1 MSTAQKASQGILTPK
16 DRKKIISSIKKLV
29 ADRHIN
35 VSNPNQDYG
44 PWLALVDQRTPDL
57 LNVEGAAFEVAVSE
71 LLKELGSSHTAFF
84 HQRRD
89 SIPAPYS
96 INATL
101 RAIDGP
107 EGKRWMFVDVIVDGV
122 AFQAGIRPG
131 ELLLS
136 IDSDPIIPPKSA
148 NFRIGGNHRVGI
160 GSFNGDKREV
170 AIGVPNRAAK
180 DRPPMIEP
188 RSLSHRFIAPD
199 VGYVRVAT
207 FPGAVGQ
214 NFAKGLDDAIR
225 ELKVRGIQRLIVD
238 IRGNIGGGLG
248 SLRLMSYLCPGRL
261 EIGYSLTRRRLRNG
275 YRKEGLTRIGKIPA
289 TKAELLM
296 MAVRFK
302 VFQKDR
308 SMVLVTEGL
317 GPQPFHGRIVI
328 LINEHTHSAAEM
340 VASFAKQN
348 RLATLVGTR
357 TAGEVLG
364 GANFKLAG
372 GYILRMPVA
381 GWYTWQGD
389 CIEGKGVEPDVT
401 VENIPETLASGTD
414 TQFEKAIKIVNS
426 LGVWWSA
433 DHKLHAR

>member
-1 MSTAQKASQGILTPK
+1 VSTTQQTPTPK
-16 DRKKIISSIKKLV
+16 ERTKIIASIKKLV
-29 ADRHIN
+29 PERHIN
-35 VSNPNQDYG
+35 VSNPNQDYR
-44 PWLALVDQRTPDL
+44 PWLTLVDERTPHL
-57 LNVEGAAFEVAVSE
+57 LNMDTPAFEAGVGE

-101 RAIDGP
+101 RAVDSP
-107 EGKRWMFVDVIVDGV
+107 HGKRWMFVDVIEDGV

-131 ELLLS
+131 EFLLS
-136 IDSDPIIPPKSA
+136 IDSQPILPPKSA
-148 NFRIGGNHRVGI
+148 NFRIGGNHRVEV
-160 GSFNGDKREV
+160 GSLNGSKREI
-170 AIGVPNRAAK
+170 AIGVPDRASK

-188 RSLSHRFIAPD
+188 RSLSHKFLAPD
-199 VGYVRVAT
+199 IGYIRVAT

-214 NFAKGLDDAIR
+214 RFAKALDDAIQ
-225 ELKVRGIQRLIVD
+225 ELKIRGVQRLVLD
-238 IRGNIGGGLG
+238 LRGNIGGGLG
-248 SLRLMSYLCPGRL
+248 SLRLMSYLCAGKM

-275 YRKEGLTRIGKIPA
+275 YRKESLTRIGKIPA

-302 VFQKDR
+302 VFQRDR
-308 SMVLVTEGL
+308 SMTLVTEGL

-348 RLATLVGTR
+348 RLATLVGKR

-372 GYILRMPVA
+372 GYVFRMPVA
-381 GWYTWQGD
+381 GWYTWQGE
-389 CIEGKGVEPDVT
+389 CIEGSGVLPDVS
-401 VENIPETLASGTD
+401 VENSPEALAAGID
-414 TQFEKAIKIVNS
+414 AQLEKALDLVKAI
-426 LGVWWSA
+426 
-433 DHKLHAR
+433 

>member
-1 MSTAQKASQGILTPK
+1 MSTTPNSSQQTLKERTKLIA
-16 DRKKIISSIKKLV
+16 SIKKLV
-29 ADRHIN
+29 PERHIN

-44 PWLALVDQRTPDL
+44 PWLALVAERTPHLMSTDTP
-57 LNVEGAAFEVAVSE
+57 AFEAGMGE

-84 HQRRD
+84 HERRD

-96 INATL
+96 ISATL
-101 RAIDGP
+101 RAVDSP
-107 EGKRWMFVDVIVDGV
+107 QGKRWMFVDVIEDGV
-122 AFQAGIRPG
+122 AFQAGIQPG

-136 IDSDPIIPPKSA
+136 IDSQPVLPPKSA
-148 NFRIGGNHRVGI
+148 NFRIGGNHRVEI
-160 GSFNGDKREV
+160 GGFNGSKREV
-170 AIGVPNRAAK
+170 AISVPNRAAK

-188 RSLSHRFIAPD
+188 RSLSHKFLAPD
-199 VGYVRVAT
+199 IGYIRVAT

-214 NFAKGLDDAIR
+214 SFAKGLDDAIR
-225 ELKVRGIQRLIVD
+225 ELKVRSIQRLVVD

-248 SLRLMSYLCPGRL
+248 SLRLMSYLCPGKL

-275 YRKEGLTRIGKIPA
+275 YRKETLTRIEKIPA

-302 VFQKDR
+302 VFQRDR
-308 SMVLVTEGL
+308 SMTLVTEGL
-317 GPQPFHGRIVI
+317 GPQPFHGRIVL
-328 LINEHTHSAAEM
+328 LINEHSHSAAEM

-348 RLATLVGTR
+348 QLATLVGTR

-389 CIEGKGVEPDVT
+389 CIEGKGVEPDML
-401 VENIPETLASGTD
+401 VENSPESLAGGAD
-414 TQFEKAIKIVNS
+414 AQFEKAVQVVKT
-426 LGVWWSA
+426 L
-433 DHKLHAR
+433 

>member
-1 MSTAQKASQGILTPK
+1 VSTTQQTPTPK
-16 DRKKIISSIKKLV
+16 ERTKIIASIKKLV
-29 ADRHIN
+29 PERHIN
-35 VSNPNQDYG
+35 VSNPNQDYR
-44 PWLALVDQRTPDL
+44 PWLTLVDERTPHL
-57 LNVEGAAFEVAVSE
+57 LNMDTPAFEAGVGE

-101 RAIDGP
+101 RAVDSP
-107 EGKRWMFVDVIVDGV
+107 HGKRWMFVDVIEDGV

-131 ELLLS
+131 EFLLS
-136 IDSDPIIPPKSA
+136 IDSQPILPPKSA
-148 NFRIGGNHRVGI
+148 NFRIGGNHRVEV
-160 GSFNGDKREV
+160 GSLNGSKREI
-170 AIGVPNRAAK
+170 AIGVPDRASK

-188 RSLSHRFIAPD
+188 RSLSHKFLAPD
-199 VGYVRVAT
+199 IGYIRVAT

-214 NFAKGLDDAIR
+214 SFAKALDDAIQ
-225 ELKVRGIQRLIVD
+225 ELKIRGVQRLVLD
-238 IRGNIGGGLG
+238 LRGNIGGGLG
-248 SLRLMSYLCPGRL
+248 SLRLMSYLCAGKM

-275 YRKEGLTRIGKIPA
+275 YRKESLTRIGKIPA

-302 VFQKDR
+302 VFQRDR
-308 SMVLVTEGL
+308 SMTLVTEGL

-348 RLATLVGTR
+348 RLATLVGKR

-372 GYILRMPVA
+372 GYVFRMPVA
-381 GWYTWQGD
+381 GWYTWQGE
-389 CIEGKGVEPDVT
+389 CIEGGGVLPDVS
-401 VENIPETLASGTD
+401 VENSPEALAAGID
-414 TQFEKAIKIVNS
+414 AQLEKALDLVKAI
-426 LGVWWSA
+426 
-433 DHKLHAR
+433 

>member
-1 MSTAQKASQGILTPK
+1 MSTTPDSSQQTPPPK
-16 DRKKIISSIKKLV
+16 ERTKIIASIKKLV
-29 ADRHIN
+29 PERHIN
-35 VSNPNQDYG
+35 VSNPNQDYR
-44 PWLALVDQRTPDL
+44 PWLALVDQRTPNL
-57 LNVEGAAFEVAVSE
+57 LNADAPAFEAGLSE

-101 RAIDGP
+101 RAVESP
-107 EGKRWMFVDVIVDGV
+107 HGKRWMFVDVIEDGV
-122 AFQAGIRPG
+122 AFQAGIQPG

-136 IDSDPIIPPKSA
+136 IDSQPILPPKSA
-148 NFRIGGNHRVGI
+148 NFRIGGKHLVEV
-160 GSFNGDKREV
+160 SSLNGGKREI
-170 AIGVPNRAAK
+170 AIAVPNRAAK

-188 RSLSHRFIAPD
+188 RSLSHKFLAPD
-199 VGYVRVAT
+199 IGHIRVAT

-214 NFAKGLDDAIR
+214 SFAKALDDAIG

-248 SLRLMSYLCPGRL
+248 SLRLMSYLCPGKI

-302 VFQKDR
+302 VFQRDR
-308 SMVLVTEGL
+308 SMTLVTEGL
-317 GPQPFHGRIVI
+317 GSQPFHGRIVI
-328 LINEHTHSAAEM
+328 LMNEHTHSAAEM

-348 RLATLVGTR
+348 RLATVVGAR

-364 GANFKLAG
+364 GANFKLPA

-381 GWYTWQGD
+381 GWYTWQGE
-389 CIEGKGVEPDVT
+389 CIEGKGVEPDLI
-401 VENIPETLASGTD
+401 VENSLERLAAGLD
-414 TQFEKAIKIVNS
+414 DQLEKALELVKS
-426 LGVWWSA
+426 L
-433 DHKLHAR
+433 

>member
-1 MSTAQKASQGILTPK
+1 MSTTPNSSQQTLKERTKLIA
-16 DRKKIISSIKKLV
+16 SIKKLV
-29 ADRHIN
+29 PERHIN

-44 PWLALVDQRTPDL
+44 PWLALVADRTPHL
-57 LNVEGAAFEVAVSE
+57 LSMDAPAFEAGMGE

-89 SIPAPYS
+89 SIPALYS
-96 INATL
+96 ISATL
-101 RAIDGP
+101 RAVDSP
-107 EGKRWMFVDVIVDGV
+107 QGKRWMFVDVIEDGV
-122 AFQAGIRPG
+122 AFQAGIQPG

-136 IDSDPIIPPKSA
+136 IDSQPVLPPKSA
-148 NFRIGGNHRVGI
+148 NFRIGGNHRVEI
-160 GSFNGDKREV
+160 GGFNGSKREV
-170 AIGVPNRAAK
+170 AISVPNRAAK

-188 RSLSHRFIAPD
+188 RSLSHKFLAPD
-199 VGYVRVAT
+199 IGYIRVAT

-214 NFAKGLDDAIR
+214 SFAKDLDDAIR
-225 ELKVRGIQRLIVD
+225 ELEVRGIQRLIVD

-248 SLRLMSYLCPGRL
+248 SLRLMSYLCPGKV
-261 EIGYSLTRRRLRNG
+261 EIGYSLTRRKLRNG
-275 YRKEGLTRIGKIPA
+275 YRKETLTHIGKIPA

-296 MAVRFK
+296 MAIRFK
-302 VFQKDR
+302 VFQRDR

-317 GPQPFHGRIVI
+317 GPQPFHGRIVL

-389 CIEGKGVEPDVT
+389 CIESKGVEPDVPID
-401 VENIPETLASGTD
+401 NSPESLGSRVD
-414 TQFEKAIKIVNS
+414 SQFEKAVETVKAI
-426 LGVWWSA
+426 
-433 DHKLHAR
+433 